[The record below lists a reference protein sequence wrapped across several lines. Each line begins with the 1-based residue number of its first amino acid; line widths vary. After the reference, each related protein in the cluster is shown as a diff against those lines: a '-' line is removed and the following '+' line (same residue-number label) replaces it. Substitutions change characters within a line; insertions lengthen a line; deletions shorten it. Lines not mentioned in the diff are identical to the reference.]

1 MMYFDWQS
9 FTVVQLETDREAAIR
24 HFMMTVTALAAFG
37 AMVASAQA
45 EILHGGPVKNGNQCF
60 KYSAGNDKDGRFG
73 TWGACPQAAS
83 VRPAAAPRLLPSDLR
98 GLNGNLRGG
107 TGRTNG

>member
-1 MMYFDWQS
+1 MRQ
-9 FTVVQLETDREAAIR
+9 
-24 HFMMTVTALAAFG
+24 FMMTMTAVAAFG

-83 VRPAAAPRLLPSDLR
+83 VRPSAAPRLLPSDVR
-98 GLNGNLRGG
+98 GPDRQLD
-107 TGRTNG
+107 GRDAH

>member
-1 MMYFDWQS
+1 MRQ
-9 FTVVQLETDREAAIR
+9 
-24 HFMMTVTALAAFG
+24 FMMTMTAVAAFG

-83 VRPAAAPRLLPSDLR
+83 VRPSTAPRLLPSDVR
-98 GLNGNLRGG
+98 GPDRQLD
-107 TGRTNG
+107 GRDAH